1 MGLMIWFKRIIVL
14 CLSPLTISLGLII
27 LGLICLWSGRRPK
40 LGRGLAVTGLVLLIM
55 ASYGQFS
62 RNYLARMERQ
72 YDPLNL
78 ATQPTSTVS
87 QIRFVVVLGSGHIS
101 DPRLP
106 VNSQVSAG
114 SLFRIVEGIRLH
126 RHLPD
131 SRLILTGGPGF
142 DTVPNAEVVAA
153 VAMEIGIPRDNL
165 IILSRPRDTREEAVN
180 VKVFAGTAP
189 FALVTSAV
197 HMPRAMK
204 VFKAEGMNP
213 LPAPTEFAFPAIQ
226 KPEPE
231 SFLPTVR
238 GLGYSQ
244 QVLYEILASIQ
255 ETIRDWK

>member
-1 MGLMIWFKRIIVL
+1 MIWFKRIIVL
-14 CLSPLTISLGLII
+14 CLSPLTFSLGLII

-40 LGRGLAVTGLVLLIM
+40 LGRGLTIAGLVLLIL

-106 VNSQVSAG
+106 VTSQIGAS

-126 RHLPD
+126 RHLPG

-142 DTVPNAEVVAA
+142 DTIPNAEVVAA
-153 VAMEIGIPRDNL
+153 VAREIGIEQDNL
-165 IILSRPRDTREEAVN
+165 IILSHPRDTREEAVN
-180 VKVFAGTAP
+180 VKEFAGTAP

-204 VFKAEGMNP
+204 VFKTEGMNP
-213 LPAPTEFAFPAIQ
+213 LPAPTEFAFPTRQ

-231 SFLPTVR
+231 SFFPTVR
-238 GLGYSQ
+238 GLGCSEWA
-244 QVLYEILASIQ
+244 LYEILASLQ
-255 ETIRDWK
+255 ENIRDWK